1 MMSRGEGD
9 MDDDAEAA
17 EARKTREAALAEGYR
32 QMAADVEHELEADEW
47 AEALIGD
54 ALEVEGEIISA

>member
-1 MMSRGEGD
+1 